1 MTEEELLAPLKPTEP
16 SDHEIAALLKRA
28 DRRTRTRRIRIATA
42 GVLATAAATAVLAS
56 LPDQQQPP
64 ATAAAILTK
73 TAAVAKQQSEPAP
86 WTGYRYVKSTDTRTE
101 GDATI
106 ESTEEVWVDSEWQG
120 RRISTPRVVS
130 GVLKPRRMPEAMLK
144 KLTPKQRAQYEEY
157 LTKPVVIKP
166 YDMTTP
172 KDMPN
177 LYGDGPL
184 AKVPLEDLPTD
195 PDELGK
201 LLVEAHKDGR
211 WTPGGGWDPAP
222 GTVHYDVLR
231 DILLLLTEANAS
243 PDQRAALIGVLGNYA
258 GVTALPVAVDHRG
271 RSGRGVEI
279 AVQGQDPVRVIFA
292 PDTSELLEWS
302 QGGEVHTFLAF
313 GHVNSMDERP

>member
-1 MTEEELLAPLKPTEP
+1 LTPEQRKQYE
-16 SDHEIAALLKRA
+16 
-28 DRRTRTRRIRIATA
+28 
-42 GVLATAAATAVLAS
+42 AS
-56 LPDQQQPP
+56 LN
-64 ATAAAILTK
+64 
-73 TAAVAKQQSEPAP
+73 
-86 WTGYRYVKSTDTRTE
+86 R
-101 GDATI
+101 
-106 ESTEEVWVDSEWQG
+106 
-120 RRISTPRVVS
+120 
-130 GVLKPRRMPEAMLK
+130 
-144 KLTPKQRAQYEEY
+144 
-157 LTKPVVIKP
+157 PVVLKP

-184 AKVPLEDLPTD
+184 AKAPLKDLPTD
-195 PDELGK
+195 PDQLSK

-222 GTVHYDVLR
+222 GTVHYEVLR

-243 PDQRAALIGVLGNYA
+243 PDQRAALITVLGNYQ
-258 GVTALPVAVDHRG
+258 GVTPLASAQDHRG
-271 RSGRGVEI
+271 REGRGVEI

-313 GHVNSMDERP
+313 GHVASMGQRP